1 MIFVAVGTSHFESL
15 IRQIDAIAPRLTEEV
30 VMQIGSSTTEPKNAA
45 FFRFAPN
52 LDDHIARASIVISH
66 GGFGLMTEALER
78 GRKVIGVDNNEM
90 FDNHQ
95 VELLEKFDQM
105 GLIHWCRDL
114 GDLETAIG
122 EVSGRTFQPYSR
134 PECSI
139 GERIRDFLGSTG
151 GAA

>member
-1 MIFVAVGTSHFESL
+1 MIFVAVGTSHFEDL
-15 IRQIDAIAPRLTEEV
+15 IRQVDAIAPRLSEEV
-30 VMQIGSSTTEPKNAA
+30 VMQIGSSITEPKNTS

-78 GRKVIGVDNNEM
+78 GRKVVGVENHEM

-114 GDLETAIG
+114 RDLETAIG
-122 EVSGRTFQPYSR
+122 EVSRRTFQPYSR

-139 GERIRDFLGSTG
+139 GERIREFLGPTG